1 MGKTF
6 RQLVAESDQEF
17 TVHVASVENIHHS
30 EIMDLVRLALMP
42 YDLREIKKGTYKAGG
57 DEAFGVYAQYPIY
70 SLTVKLGLD
79 VPNESAEQTVA
90 AMTRIDQ
97 DKLIVHHQGESLAKA
112 EEDNSDS
119 EAEGTGS
126 SGEGEETTPG
136 EAQSLAGQK
145 RIDTFM
151 KELDSARKDREKDT
165 SQSDVY
171 ESFAVSHLG
180 LRGFEP
186 RVSVP
191 RGFYLIERRIGDEPT
206 ESLLHVSGPFTRA
219 PENYPFLGNID
230 LRGINQIGVLPDMER
245 ITLRVETADPAH
257 RFIGMVGTESVV
269 EDVHHEVKVT
279 DTDTGK
285 THTVVVRAG
294 TDAEARDQAVD
305 IVSRR
310 EKIGTDRLVA
320 SAPDREE

>member
-6 RQLVAESDQEF
+6 RQLIAESDQEF
-17 TVHVASVENIHHS
+17 TIYVASVENVHHP

-57 DEAFGVYAQYPIY
+57 DEAFGVYAQYPVY
-70 SLTVKLGLD
+70 SLMAKLGLD
-79 VPNESAEQTVA
+79 VANDSAEQMVA

-126 SGEGEETTPG
+126 SGEGEETPSQ

-145 RIDTFM
+145 RIDDFM
-151 KELDSARKDREKDT
+151 KELESARKDRDAST
-165 SQSDVY
+165 SESDVY

-186 RVSVP
+186 AIAVP
-191 RGFYLIERRIGDEPT
+191 KGFYLVEREIGTEPT
-206 ESLLHVSGPFTRA
+206 ESLLYVSGPFSEA

-230 LRGINQIGVLPDMER
+230 RQGIDQIGILPNMER
-245 ITLRVETADPAH
+245 ITLSVRTTDPTH
-257 RFIGMVGTESVV
+257 RFVRAARARSIS
-269 EDVHHEVKVT
+269 EDMHREVKVT

-294 TDAEARDQAVD
+294 TDAEARDEAVN

-320 SAPDREE
+320 AAPDREK